1 MSNLF
6 ARFKSSLTATSKNLA
21 NKIDSLFGF
30 YDEVDEEFFE
40 ELEEILILADL
51 GFETTE
57 SVLEELEKIVYD
69 LMLSS
74 PREVRPHLEEILI
87 SKISSQQVFDLKNP
101 PKVILVI
108 GVNGAGKTTSI
119 GKLAHLFKED
129 GKSVLLAAGDT
140 FRAAAIDQLG
150 VWADRAG
157 VDMIR
162 HQEGS
167 DPASVI
173 YDAMQAAKSRDTDVL
188 ICDSAGR
195 LHNKKN
201 LMMELGK
208 ISKIIH
214 REYDEEDIFTLLVL
228 DATTGQNAISQAEFF
243 KDYAKID
250 GIVLSKMD
258 GSSKGGFVFGIKDR
272 LDLPVVLMTLGE
284 QIEDIALFDPEFF
297 VKGIFEQEKDP
308 S

>member
-1 MSNLF
+1 M
-6 ARFKSSLTATSKNLA
+6 SSLFERFRTSLSQTSKNLA
-21 NKIDSLFGF
+21 MKIDSLFGY
-30 YDEVDEEFFE
+30 YDEVDDDFFE

-57 SVLEELEKIVYD
+57 LVLGELRKKVYD
-69 LMLSS
+69 QMLSS
-74 PREVRPHLEEILI
+74 PTQVKPLLEEILI
-87 SKISSQQVFDLKNP
+87 SKISAEKVFDRKNP

-119 GKLAHLFKED
+119 GKLSNLFVED
-129 GKSVLLAAGDT
+129 GKSVLLAAADT
-140 FRAAAIDQLG
+140 FRAAAIEQLA
-150 VWADRAG
+150 VWAKRAG

-173 YDAMQAAKSRDTDVL
+173 YDAIQASKSRQIDVL

-214 REYDEEDIFTLLVL
+214 REFKEEEIFTLLVL
-228 DATTGQNAISQAEFF
+228 DATTGQNALSQAQLF
-243 KDYAKID
+243 KEYAKID
-250 GIVLSKMD
+250 GLILSKMD
-258 GSSKGGFVFGIKDR
+258 GSSKGGFVFAIKDR
-272 LDLPVVLMTLGE
+272 LDLPVVFMTLGE
-284 QIEDIALFDPEFF
+284 KLDDIAEFDPELF
-297 VKGIFEQEKDP
+297 VKGIFKDQQN
-308 S
+308 